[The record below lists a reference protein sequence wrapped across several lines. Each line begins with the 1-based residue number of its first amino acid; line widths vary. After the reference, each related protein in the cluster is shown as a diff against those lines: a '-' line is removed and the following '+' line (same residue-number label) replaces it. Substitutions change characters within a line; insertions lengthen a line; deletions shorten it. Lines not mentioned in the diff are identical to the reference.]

1 MAGFIDWAAIRQDY
15 LLTDAS
21 QRDLAKKYG
30 VSKSLIAKKAKEEDW
45 KGKRGQFLDKV
56 GNEVIEAT
64 RQIAV
69 DRAIAICESADKLLV
84 KVNQL
89 LDLEDALAPRDLKSI
104 SSTLLDLKMIHG
116 IKSEAEKADEAEASD
131 ETLKI
136 QILGMSN
143 DEIDEVLK

>member
-1 MAGFIDWAAIRQDY
+1 MSGFIDWAAIRQDY

-30 VSKSLIAKKAKEEDW
+30 VSKSLIAKKAKDEDW

-56 GNEVIEAT
+56 GNEVLEAT
-64 RQIAV
+64 KEIAV
-69 DRAIAICESADKLLV
+69 NRALAICESADKLLV

-89 LDLEDALAPRDLKSI
+89 LDLEDALSPRDLKSL

-116 IKSEAEKADEAEASD
+116 IKDDDQTEEDNSINVIMDSGLEEYCD
-131 ETLKI
+131 
-136 QILGMSN
+136 
-143 DEIDEVLK
+143 

>member
-15 LLTDAS
+15 LLTEAS

-45 KGKRGQFLDKV
+45 KGKRGQFMDKV

-64 RQIAV
+64 KEIAV
-69 DRAIAICESADKLLV
+69 NRALAICESADKLLV

-89 LDLEDALAPRDLKSI
+89 LDLEDALSPRDLKSL

-116 IKSEAEKADEAEASD
+116 VKTESEKGEEKQESD
-131 ETLKI
+131 SDNVI
-136 QILGMSN
+136 QIMGMTN
-143 DEIDEVLK
+143 EEVAEVLA

>member
-1 MAGFIDWAAIRQDY
+1 MAGFIDWAAIRQEY

-45 KGKRGQFLDKV
+45 KGRRGQFLDKV

-64 RQIAV
+64 KQIAV
-69 DRAIAICESADKLLV
+69 DRAKAICESADKLLA

-89 LDLEDALAPRDLKSI
+89 LDLEDALSPRDLKSL

-116 IKSEAEKADEAEASD
+116 IKDDDSGAEDKDINVIMDKELDEYS
-131 ETLKI
+131 
-136 QILGMSN
+136 
-143 DEIDEVLK
+143 V